1 MVSTQDDIDLI
12 HEAPADGVYI
22 YGLFIESARWNHT
35 SRCVAEQAPGIMVSR
50 MPIIHFLPFEVKH
63 QAEKRSFAPKN
74 AGGPA
79 GTAVDGGKLGPL
91 SQQPGPP
98 SVEQTPERGARHP
111 SRGRRS
117 TQAQPQR
124 REPSGA
130 HKESLTGQDQLEGEE
145 DTDLENPARYLCPVY
160 KTSSRAGALSTT
172 GQSTNY
178 ILSVSLPIN
187 PAEHS
192 AEHWTLRGTALLTM
206 LDD

>member
-1 MVSTQDDIDLI
+1 
-12 HEAPADGVYI
+12 
-22 YGLFIESARWNHT
+22 
-35 SRCVAEQAPGIMVSR
+35 

-63 QAEKRSFAPKN
+63 EAEKRSFAPKN
-74 AGGPA
+74 EDKSAGA
-79 GTAVDGGKLGPL
+79 AVQGGKLGL
-91 SQQPGPP
+91 LNQQPGP
-98 SVEQTPERGARHP
+98 SSLQQTPERGARHP
-111 SRGRRS
+111 SRSRRES
-117 TQAQPQR
+117 RRATVGQPQKG
-124 REPSGA
+124 EPSGA
-130 HKESLTGQDQLEGEE
+130 QKESLTGQDQGMTDKLEGEE

-187 PAEHS
+187 PAEYS